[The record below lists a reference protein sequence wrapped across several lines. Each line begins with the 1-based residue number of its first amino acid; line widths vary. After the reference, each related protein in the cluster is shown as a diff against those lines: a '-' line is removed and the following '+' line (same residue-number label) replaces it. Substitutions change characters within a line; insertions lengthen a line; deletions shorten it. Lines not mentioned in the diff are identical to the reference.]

1 MVLRAPW
8 SYWIQT
14 PEFCGTSIF
23 YNWTTTGGVIPM
35 PALENATSLNVLLN
49 GSVSTNYLTEP
60 AGMFPVMF
68 VAEDWYSLSGIN
80 WTASVGQYHVFT
92 DEPTAVVAVPNGT
105 YNVSVTGRFC
115 GPEGLSTSI
124 VVNGTGALLTFQS
137 YCSGPIIPWPL
148 PMRSTPSLEEE
159 FAAYDP
165 LLVVFVMFA
174 GVGLAIT
181 AMIHERRRKV

>member
-23 YNWTTTGGVIPM
+23 FNWTTTGGVVPM
-35 PALENATSLNVLLN
+35 PALENATWLNVLFN

-60 AGMFPVMF
+60 PGTFPVMF
-68 VAEDWYSLSGIN
+68 VAEDGYSISGIN
-80 WTASVGQYHVFT
+80 WTASVGGYHVVT
-92 DEPTAVVAVPNGT
+92 DEPTVVVAVPNGT
-105 YNVSVTGRFC
+105 YNVSVTGHMC
-115 GPEGLSTSI
+115 GPEGLPASI
-124 VVNGTGALLTFQS
+124 LVDGTGALLTFQS
-137 YCSGPIIPWPL
+137 ICPGAMIPWSPPL
-148 PMRSTPSLEEE
+148 RSSPSLEEE
-159 FAAYDP
+159 FAPYDP
-165 LLVVFVMFA
+165 LLVVFGVFA